1 MAHDET
7 AQAASVGPSLN
18 ELAGKA
24 SASAAWA
31 IFSHGGGQIVRLAS
45 NLIVTRLLFTEY
57 CGLMALVNVY
67 LLGLELFSDIG
78 IGPALVQS
86 KRDDPDFVNT
96 VWTMQVVRGLALCS
110 IAMVVAVPFADFYEQ
125 PILVSLIRV
134 TALNAVIQ
142 GFTSPAIF
150 IQMRE
155 LRLKRPEILQ
165 FGTLLTGAVVTVA
178 VAWVTRSIW
187 SLVAGGIVASM
198 VRTVLSH
205 VWLPGIRSRFR
216 FDREAARYVL
226 SFGSWILLSTMAVFA
241 ANELDRLIFGKL
253 TTMATLGVYS
263 IAAMIALVPTDVLR
277 TLSGKVLFPL
287 YSRARH
293 SSSDLEQVFL
303 NARRPLL
310 VIGGWAT
317 AGLLA
322 GGPTIVRLLYDPRYW
337 EAGWMLQI
345 LAAGLWFGLVLG
357 GTAGSIVLAK
367 GRSDWVAAM
376 GFSKVLGMAAFMPL
390 GYWLG
395 GFPGAVAGFSMSELA
410 RYGVAQFSAVKMGF
424 DGRHQDLEFSIR
436 LVISAI
442 VAWLAVRWLDDLG
455 ITHVLVHSVVIFVV
469 VTAFWARPLGVLV
482 GRARRGEPL
491 FSVDSQP

>member
-1 MAHDET
+1 MAVR
-7 AQAASVGPSLN
+7 S
-18 ELAGKA
+18 
-24 SASAAWA
+24 
-31 IFSHGGGQIVRLAS
+31 IRLAS
-45 NLIVTRLLFTEY
+45 NLIVTRLLLTEY
-57 CGLMALVNVY
+57 FGLMALVNVL

-96 VWTMQVVRGLALCS
+96 VWTLQVVRGLVLCS
-110 IAMVVAVPFADFYEQ
+110 IAIFLAVPFAGFYEE

-142 GFTSPAIF
+142 GFASPAIF
-150 IQMRE
+150 TQMRE
-155 LRLKRPEILQ
+155 LHLKRPEILQ
-165 FGTLLTGAVVTVA
+165 FGTQLAGAVVTVA
-178 VAWVTRSIW
+178 VAWATRSVW
-187 SLVAGGIVASM
+187 SLVVGGIVSSTL
-198 VRTVLSH
+198 RTVLSH
-205 VWLPGIRSRFR
+205 TWLPGIRSRFR
-216 FDREAARYVL
+216 FDREAVGYVR
-226 SFGSWILLSTMAVFA
+226 SFGSWILLSTMASFA

-263 IAAMIALVPTDVLR
+263 IAAMLALVPTDVLR

-293 SSSDLEQVFL
+293 SSSDLQEVFL

-310 VIGGWAT
+310 VVGGWVT

-322 GGPTIVRLLYDPRYW
+322 GGPTIIRFLYDPRYW

-345 LAAGLWFGLVLG
+345 LALGLWFGLILG
-357 GTAGSIVLAK
+357 ATAGSIVLAM

-376 GFSKVLGMAAFMPL
+376 GIAKVLSLAAFIPL

-395 GFPGAVAGFSMSELA
+395 GFPGAVAGFSASELA

-424 DGRHQDLEFSIR
+424 DGLRQDLEFSIR
-436 LVISAI
+436 LIISAA
-442 VAWLAVRWLDDLG
+442 VGWLATRGLDSVG
-455 ITHVLVHSVVIFVV
+455 ISHVLLHSVAIFVV
-469 VTAFWARPLGVLV
+469 VTAFWARQLGALLI
-482 GRARRGEPL
+482 RLRRGEPL
-491 FSVDSQP
+491 FLADSPPQVSNLGEG